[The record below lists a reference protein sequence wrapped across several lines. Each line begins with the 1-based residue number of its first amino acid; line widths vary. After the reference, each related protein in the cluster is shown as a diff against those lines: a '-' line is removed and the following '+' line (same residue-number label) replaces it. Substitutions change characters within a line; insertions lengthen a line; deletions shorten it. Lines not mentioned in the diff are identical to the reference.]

1 VSDQAIENLDA
12 PGFSVWLAAARPRTL
27 TAAAAPVI
35 VGLALAHRIG
45 HVSAM
50 LGIMT
55 LLAALLIQIGTNLAN
70 DYFDF
75 VAGADTAARL
85 GPLRVT
91 QAGLVEPSTVRNAA
105 LGVLGLA
112 GLAGCYLVSV
122 GGWPILAIGIASLV
136 AAIAYTAGPWPLAY
150 NGLGDAF
157 VFVFFG
163 LAAVNGT
170 VFLQTGAAT
179 ALSIAASIPV
189 ACLVTAIL
197 AVNNLRDIDTDGRAG
212 KRTLAVQCGPGF
224 ARAEYGV
231 LVAIAFLMTPV
242 LALVGGAM
250 LLLPIAAAP
259 LALGEIRAICRRSGA
274 ELNQSLART
283 AALHLTYGLLL
294 ALALI
299 L

>member
-1 VSDQAIENLDA
+1 VSGQAIENLD
-12 PGFSVWLAAARPRTL
+12 PQGFSVWLAAARPVTL
-27 TAAAAPVI
+27 TAAAAPVM
-35 VGLALAHRIG
+35 VGLALADRTG
-45 HVSAM
+45 CVNAM
-50 LGIMT
+50 LGLMT

-112 GLAGCYLVSV
+112 ALIGCYLVSV
-122 GGWPILAIGIASLV
+122 GGWPILSIGIVSLV

-150 NGLGDAF
+150 HGLGDAF
-157 VFVFFG
+157 VFIFFG

-170 VFLQTGAAT
+170 VFLQTGTAT
-179 ALSIAASIPV
+179 SLSIAASIPI

-197 AVNNLRDIDTDGRAG
+197 VVNNLRDVDTDGRAG
-212 KRTLAVQCGPGF
+212 KRTLAVQFGPGF
-224 ARAEYGV
+224 ARAEYGG

-242 LALVGGAM
+242 LAWLSGAM
-250 LLLPIAAAP
+250 LLLPLAAAP
-259 LALGEIRAICRRSGA
+259 LAFGEIRTICRRTGA

-283 AALHLTYGLLL
+283 AALHLAYGLLL
-294 ALALI
+294 TLALI

>member
-1 VSDQAIENLDA
+1 VSGQAIENLDP

-27 TAAAAPVI
+27 TAAAAPVM
-35 VGLALAHRIG
+35 VGLALAQRTG
-45 HVSAM
+45 HVRAM
-50 LGIMT
+50 LGLMT

-75 VAGADTAARL
+75 VAGADTEARL

-112 GLAGCYLVSV
+112 ALIGCYLVRV
-122 GGWPILAIGIASLV
+122 GGWPILSIGIVSLV

-170 VFLQTGAAT
+170 VFLQTGTAT
-179 ALSIAASIPV
+179 SLSIAASIPI

-197 AVNNLRDIDTDGRAG
+197 VVNNLRDVDTDGRAG
-212 KRTLAVQCGPGF
+212 KRTLAVQFGRGF
-224 ARAEYGV
+224 ARAEYGG

-242 LALVGGAM
+242 LAWLGGTM

-259 LALGEIRAICRRSGA
+259 LAFGEIRAICRRTGA

-283 AALHLTYGLLL
+283 AALHLAYGLLL
-294 ALALI
+294 TLALI

>member
-1 VSDQAIENLDA
+1 
-12 PGFSVWLAAARPRTL
+12 L
-27 TAAAAPVI
+27 TAAAAPVL
-35 VGLALAHRIG
+35 VGLALADRTG
-45 HVSAM
+45 HVNAM
-50 LGIMT
+50 LGLMT

-75 VAGADTAARL
+75 LAGADTAARL

-91 QAGLVEPSTVRNAA
+91 QAGLIEPSTVLNAA

-112 GLAGCYLVSV
+112 ALIGCYLVSV
-122 GGWPILAIGIASLV
+122 GGWPILSIGIVSLV

-150 NGLGDAF
+150 HAMGDPF
-157 VFVFFG
+157 VFIFFG

-170 VFLQTGAAT
+170 VFLQTGTAT
-179 ALSIAASIPV
+179 SLSIAASIPI

-197 AVNNLRDIDTDGRAG
+197 VVNNLRDVDTDGRAG
-212 KRTLAVQCGPGF
+212 KRTLAVQFGQGF
-224 ARAEYGV
+224 ARAEYCG

-242 LALVGGAM
+242 LAWLGGAT
-250 LLLPIAAAP
+250 LLLPIAAVP
-259 LALGEIRAICRRSGA
+259 LAFGEIRAICRRTGA
-274 ELNQSLART
+274 DLNQSLAQT

-294 ALALI
+294 TLALV

>member
-1 VSDQAIENLDA
+1 VSGQAIENSER
-12 PGFSVWLAAARPRTL
+12 PGFSVWLAAARPQTL
-27 TAAAAPVI
+27 TAAAAPVM
-35 VGLALAHRIG
+35 VGLALARRSG

-50 LGIMT
+50 LGLMT

-112 GLAGCYLVSV
+112 ALVGCYLVWV
-122 GGWPILAIGIASLV
+122 GGWPILCIGIASLA
-136 AAIAYTAGPWPLAY
+136 AAIAYTAGPLPLAY

-170 VFLQTGAAT
+170 VFLQTGTAT
-179 ALSIAASIPV
+179 SLSMAASIPI

-197 AVNNLRDIDTDGRAG
+197 IVNKLRDIDTDGSAG
-212 KRTLAVQCGPGF
+212 KRTLAVRFGGDF
-224 ARAEYGV
+224 ARAEYGG

-242 LALVGGAM
+242 LAWLGGAM

-259 LALGEIRAICRRSGA
+259 LAFAEIRAICRRTGA

-283 AALHLTYGLLL
+283 AALHLAYGLLL
-294 ALALI
+294 TVALI

>member
-1 VSDQAIENLDA
+1 MSAQAIENLDP

-27 TAAAAPVI
+27 TAAAAPVM
-35 VGLALAHRIG
+35 VGLALAQRTG
-45 HVSAM
+45 HVRAM
-50 LGIMT
+50 LGLMT

-91 QAGLVEPSTVRNAA
+91 QAGMVEPSTVRNAA

-112 GLAGCYLVSV
+112 ALAGCYLVSV
-122 GGWPILAIGIASLV
+122 GGWPILSIGIVSLV

-179 ALSIAASIPV
+179 SLSIAASIPI

-197 AVNNLRDIDTDGRAG
+197 VVNNLRDVDTDGRAG
-212 KRTLAVQCGPGF
+212 KRTLAVQFGRGF
-224 ARAEYGV
+224 ARAEYGG

-242 LALVGGAM
+242 LAWLGGAM

-259 LALGEIRAICRRSGA
+259 LAFGEIRAICRRAGT

>member
-1 VSDQAIENLDA
+1 MSGQAIENLD
-12 PGFSVWLAAARPRTL
+12 PQGFSVWLAAARPLTL
-27 TAAAAPVI
+27 TAAAAPVM
-35 VGLALAHRIG
+35 VGLALADRSG
-45 HVSAM
+45 HVNAM
-50 LGIMT
+50 LGLMT

-112 GLAGCYLVSV
+112 ALIGCYLVSV
-122 GGWPILAIGIASLV
+122 GGWPILSIGIVSLV

-150 NGLGDAF
+150 HGLGDAF
-157 VFVFFG
+157 VFIFFG

-170 VFLQTGAAT
+170 VFLQTGTAT
-179 ALSIAASIPV
+179 SLSIAASIPI

-197 AVNNLRDIDTDGRAG
+197 VVNNLRDVDTDGRAG
-212 KRTLAVQCGPGF
+212 KRTLAVQFGPGF
-224 ARAEYGV
+224 ARAEYGG

-242 LALVGGAM
+242 LAWLGGAM

-259 LALGEIRAICRRSGA
+259 LAFGEIRAICRRTGA

-283 AALHLTYGLLL
+283 AALHLAYGLLL
-294 ALALI
+294 TLALI

>member
-1 VSDQAIENLDA
+1 
-12 PGFSVWLAAARPRTL
+12 
-27 TAAAAPVI
+27 
-35 VGLALAHRIG
+35 
-45 HVSAM
+45 M
-50 LGIMT
+50 LGLMT

-112 GLAGCYLVSV
+112 ALIGCYLVSV
-122 GGWPILAIGIASLV
+122 GGWPILSIGIVSLV

-163 LAAVNGT
+163 LVAVNGT
-170 VFLQTGAAT
+170 VFLQTGTAT
-179 ALSIAASIPV
+179 SLSIAASIPI

-197 AVNNLRDIDTDGRAG
+197 VVNNLRDVDTDGRAG
-212 KRTLAVQCGPGF
+212 KRTLAVQFGPGF
-224 ARAEYGV
+224 ARAEYGA

-242 LALVGGAM
+242 LAWLGGAM
-250 LLLPIAAAP
+250 LLLPIAATP
-259 LALGEIRAICRRSGA
+259 LAFEEIRAICRRTGA
-274 ELNQSLART
+274 DLNQSLART

-294 ALALI
+294 TLALI

>member
-1 VSDQAIENLDA
+1 VSAQAIENLDR
-12 PGFSVWLAAARPRTL
+12 PGFSVWLAAVRPRTL

-35 VGLALAHRIG
+35 VGLALAHRSG
-45 HVSAM
+45 HVRAM
-50 LGIMT
+50 LGLMT

-112 GLAGCYLVSV
+112 ALIGCYLVSV
-122 GGWPILAIGIASLV
+122 GGWPILCIGIVSLV

-163 LAAVNGT
+163 LVAVNGT

-179 ALSIAASIPV
+179 SLSMAASIPI

-197 AVNNLRDIDTDGRAG
+197 VVNNLRDVDTDGRAG
-212 KRTLAVQCGPGF
+212 KRTLAVQFGQDF
-224 ARAEYGV
+224 ARAEYGG
-231 LVAIAFLMTPV
+231 LVVIAFLMTPV
-242 LALVGGAM
+242 LAWLGGAM
-250 LLLPIAAAP
+250 LLLPIAATP
-259 LALGEIRAICRRSGA
+259 LAFEEIRAIFRRTGA

-294 ALALI
+294 TLALI